1 MTFAIYTQTRHN
13 TQNINK
19 MKKEINHTRYY
30 GHVLSNTVRQLQ
42 IDLEHQRN
50 HSLELHKII
59 QRHSDGDNLSVKL
72 PPSPSFDAPETFMLP
87 GRLIKPYT
95 SRPLPPFPS

>member
-1 MTFAIYTQTRHN
+1 MKFAIYTQTIHN

-50 HSLELHKII
+50 YSLELHKII
-59 QRHSDGDNLSVKL
+59 LQQHGNNFALKL
-72 PPSPSFDAPETFMLP
+72 PPSPRFGYPIPSIDRRIR
-87 GRLIKPYT
+87 GR
-95 SRPLPPFPS
+95 PPSPT

>member
-1 MTFAIYTQTRHN
+1 MPSIHN

-50 HSLELHKII
+50 YSLELHKII
-59 QRHSDGDNLSVKL
+59 LQQHGNNFELKLPSPRFDDPMPSIDPHFRGL
-72 PPSPSFDAPETFMLP
+72 PPSPT
-87 GRLIKPYT
+87 
-95 SRPLPPFPS
+95 